1 MSDNSSSSTR
11 EYSDDSQQ
19 CIIEAMESIITD
31 LHIEVEQ
38 LNEEID
44 KLNTKITTFQ
54 SIQHSDLINNILKY
68 I

>member
-1 MSDNSSSSTR
+1 MSDSASSSTR

-19 CIIEAMESIITD
+19 CIIEAMESMITD
-31 LHIEVEQ
+31 LHIEVKQ

-54 SIQHSDLINNILKY
+54 SIIKSDILEK
-68 I
+68 IC

>member
-1 MSDNSSSSTR
+1 MSDSASSSTR

-31 LHIEVEQ
+31 LHIEVKQ

-44 KLNTKITTFQ
+44 KRNTKITTFQ
-54 SIQHSDLINNILKY
+54 SIIKSDILEKMFDF

>member
-1 MSDNSSSSTR
+1 MSDSASSSTR

-19 CIIEAMESIITD
+19 CIIEAMESIIAD
-31 LHIEVEQ
+31 LHIEVKQ

-54 SIQHSDLINNILKY
+54 SIIKSDILENIFNV